1 MSTTRAP
8 ATFLP
13 VAAAVGLVAA
23 ILAGCYRPGGAI
35 MPYTGGAQTYWSSE
49 MLPKTVLL
57 VDVRT
62 GDVVFSMDIPPG
74 KQLSMDFVE
83 GAGDDPVF
91 SPDLMRYEI
100 FDIGTTTGKLRSAMS
115 VPTASS
121 RRVDIEIR
129 KGVEYTAAA
138 ADRDLRTDQPGDR
151 PDWWTTQ
158 GGTLPEDP
166 HGLTIYDR

>member
-8 ATFLP
+8 AAFLP
-13 VAAAVGLVAA
+13 AAAAVGLLAA
-23 ILAGCYRPGGAI
+23 ILAGCHRPHGAF
-35 MPYTGGAQTYWSSE
+35 MAYTGASQTYWSSE

-62 GDVVFSMDIPPG
+62 GDVIFSMDIPPG

-91 SPDLMRYEI
+91 SPDLMRYEV
-100 FDIGTTTGKLRSAMS
+100 FDLGTTTGKLRSAMS
-115 VPTASS
+115 VPNASS

-129 KGVEYTAAA
+129 KGVEYTAEA
-138 ADRDLRTDQPGDR
+138 ADRDLRTDLPGDR
-151 PDWWTTQ
+151 PDWWTTH
-158 GGTLPEDP
+158 GGALPDDP